1 VGRGHGDRRRIDVRF
16 VGEPNTSHPTGVA
29 PGFGVAF
36 PPFNERMVP
45 DEAVLRMSLIALG
58 LRWLGRPL

>member
-1 VGRGHGDRRRIDVRF
+1 MF
-16 VGEPNTSHPTGVA
+16 
-29 PGFGVAF
+29 
-36 PPFNERMVP
+36 P